1 MALVDIKNLDGRTVG
16 QVDLAD
22 DVFGRRVNP
31 HLLHEVTRWYL
42 RSQRAGT
49 HKTKGRGEVS
59 GAGRK
64 LWRQKGTG
72 RARVGSIR
80 SSIWRKGG
88 TVHGPQ
94 PRSYAYAL
102 PKKMVLGALRSA
114 LSAKLAEQKLTVV
127 EGWPLETHKTGKFR
141 QTLARLDG
149 DTQTILGGGAGR
161 QPQSGTGQP
170 QSRRRQ
176 AGYARDAAGL
186 RSVAARPAD
195 AVEGHGACS
204 LGKTL
209 AQPARIRGASAHGG
223 AVVAAS
229 SLLRQPAKP
238 KAAKAK
244 AAAKPKAPKRRS
256 KVLQAQAQ
264 GQGQGIREAT
274 MKSSIYS
281 VIRRPIVTEKG
292 LGVKETAADGGV

>member
-1 MALVDIKNLDGRTVG
+1 MALVDIKNLEGRTVG

-94 PRSYAYAL
+94 PRRYAYAL

-141 QTLARLDG
+141 QTLSRLEGETRTFLLVEPEGNRNLELASRNLEGVKLVTPRMLQAYDLLKHERLMLSK
-149 DTQTILGGGAGR
+149 DTALQ
-161 QPQSGTGQP
+161 
-170 QSRRRQ
+170 
-176 AGYARDAAGL
+176 
-186 RSVAARPAD
+186 
-195 AVEGHGACS
+195 

-209 AQPARIRGASAHGG
+209 GAAGTGSAGG
-223 AVVAAS
+223 AAPATEKPAA
-229 SLLRQPAKP
+229 PVKIKTAKAAAGPKVAKP
-238 KAAKAK
+238 RAPRK
-244 AAAKPKAPKRRS
+244 AAAKPKAKD
-256 KVLQAQAQ
+256 
-264 GQGQGIREAT
+264 
-274 MKSSIYS
+274 
-281 VIRRPIVTEKG
+281 
-292 LGVKETAADGGV
+292 KE